1 MSPSLNALRW
11 SGEPGHYEVY
21 YLSATDRASGV
32 GLWIRYTLLA
42 PIGQE
47 PPTCALWFMAMD
59 PADPAA
65 NVGAKRTFPIDALH
79 ASAEPFELRI
89 GDAVLTDRGMAGG
102 FGDVRWD
109 LEWEPGP
116 GGYEHVAPVLQRARI
131 AKTVLVLPH
140 ADLSVR
146 GTVAFGGRE
155 LTLDGARGG
164 QAHLWGAKH
173 AARWAWLH
181 ASDLETPAGDP
192 CPGTFVD
199 GVSVVVPRF
208 GREVGPSTPVVA
220 RIGGA
225 DLLATSPKAVLTAPS
240 RFTLTG
246 WDFTVTAGARRLV
259 AEVSARREALVGVT
273 YHDPDG
279 DLAYCYNTEVADL
292 RLHVWE
298 RRRGAPGG
306 WAFDQTLVAPGR
318 AHFEY
323 AQRTPVP
330 GLELAVR

>member
-1 MSPSLNALRW
+1 M
-11 SGEPGHYEVY
+11 
-21 YLSATDRASGV
+21 
-32 GLWIRYTLLA
+32 
-42 PIGQE
+42 
-47 PPTCALWFMAMD
+47 
-59 PADPAA
+59 
-65 NVGAKRTFPIDALH
+65 
-79 ASAEPFELRI
+79 
-89 GDAVLTDRGMAGG
+89 
-102 FGDVRWD
+102 
-109 LEWEPGP
+109 
-116 GGYEHVAPVLQRARI
+116 
-131 AKTVLVLPH
+131 LVLPH

-246 WDFTVTAGARRLV
+246 WDFTVTAGAR
-259 AEVSARREALVGVT
+259 
-273 YHDPDG
+273 
-279 DLAYCYNTEVADL
+279 TEDCRDL
-292 RLHVWE
+292 RHY
-298 RRRGAPGG
+298 
-306 WAFDQTLVAPGR
+306 T
-318 AHFEY
+318 
-323 AQRTPVP
+323 
-330 GLELAVR
+330 